1 MSTNI
6 VPILTASPEPRPF
19 DFNGQP
25 IRVVTINGEP
35 WFVLADACKVLGLT
49 NPSMAAEG
57 IDADALSSTEVI
69 DSMGRTQN
77 ARITDESGIYALA
90 FKSRKDEAKAFTRW
104 VTKEVLPTIRKT
116 GAYGQ
121 PVAELSG
128 PELMA
133 KALIEAQATLT
144 AKDEQIKELA
154 PAAKAWND
162 LSRATGDFVIAE
174 AAKVV
179 ARAGCTT
186 GPGRL
191 HKQIEHEWNWLFR
204 RGEKRKRV
212 VRQEVI
218 DKGWMVARI
227 TSGYFD
233 QVTGERKNGHPEP
246 RVTVKGV
253 GEIARRLGGD
263 PDAAMEVAREA
274 IHEQEAEVTA

>member
-1 MSTNI
+1 MSSNI
-6 VPILTASPEPRPF
+6 VPF
-19 DFNGQP
+19 DFNGQNV
-25 IRVVTINGEP
+25 RVVTIDGEP
-35 WFVLADACKVLGLT
+35 WFVAIDLTRILGY
-49 NPSMAAEG
+49 SESAAMTRSL
-57 IDADALSSTEVI
+57 DADEKGL
-69 DSMGRTQN
+69 
-77 ARITDESGIYALA
+77 RIVQTPGGEQEMTIISESGLYSAILR
-90 FKSRKDEAKAFTRW
+90 SRVDGAKAFKKW
-104 VTKEVLPTIRKT
+104 VTSEVLPAIRKT
-116 GAYGQ
+116 GSYGQ
-121 PVAELSG
+121 PVAEISG

-133 KALIEAQATLT
+133 HALIEAQATLT
-144 AKDEQIKELA
+144 AKDKQIKELA

-179 ARAGCTT
+179 ARAGCAT

-246 RVTVKGV
+246 RVTVKGI